1 MHGKFGNLETIKE
14 MSNDEYTQ
22 ILRHILKRVY
32 AGDGAAA
39 NLGPLKNGDSTGGG
53 WSRGS
58 SCAIGS
64 DGSTMSRSFVTGEL
78 EDIQGRKCSSP
89 LSRG

>member
-32 AGDGAAA
+32 TGDGAAA
-39 NLGPLKNGDSTGGG
+39 NLGPLKNGDSTGEG

-78 EDIQGRKCSSP
+78 EDVQGRKCSSP